1 MALSLSAEQ
10 KNLRS
15 LFINDDRYIV
25 PSFQRPY
32 RWTKN
37 EVKQLFDDITQA
49 FSSNEDYFVGN
60 IVIARGNDD
69 RSKPQIIDGQQRIL
83 TLWMYLKV
91 LAILTNVSRL
101 DEMLSIRDWEDE
113 KVLSKIY
120 SLVFEEADQSGIE
133 EVLVWDKEDF
143 KTRTKGLPKLGLIQS
158 NAVYIY
164 KWMQEYFDR
173 LDNTKQTEFWKYF
186 IDRIYL
192 LPIALDGKDMAEA
205 TSRALTIFETINN
218 RGLDLADADILKA
231 KLYEMA
237 TSVKE
242 GNVFIDQWKCFSQ
255 KCIELSVPV
264 NDVFRY
270 YLRIIRAKNN
280 QTTSEPNLRNFFL
293 KNEISPFNTKEW
305 KSIMAELNLIGD
317 TLESIDSLKSSS
329 VKMALLYQV
338 LQEHSSAIPLS
349 AMVVYIY
356 SSMESNNK
364 LEEKGVVRFLET
376 LIKICYTYDLSQD
389 IKYKIFDINARVM
402 NNRPLVYQASGITEE
417 FFDERRR
424 LRNGLVMLY
433 HYLIENNWK
442 KFPIDSLVR
451 VERIVRQNDTI
462 AHPDWPKDNIDKEIE
477 SMANFSIID
486 FSKSYKSLQE
496 RSHAYNSSSL
506 TSVSGILK
514 GKTYYSYNDFTYRK
528 NDMQT
533 VLTKFLT
540 QSESEK
546 NYNIKF

>member
-1 MALSLSAEQ
+1 M
-10 KNLRS
+10 
-15 LFINDDRYIV
+15 
-25 PSFQRPY
+25 
-32 RWTKN
+32 
-37 EVKQLFDDITQA
+37 
-49 FSSNEDYFVGN
+49 
-60 IVIARGNDD
+60 
-69 RSKPQIIDGQQRIL
+69 
-83 TLWMYLKV
+83 
-91 LAILTNVSRL
+91 
-101 DEMLSIRDWEDE
+101 
-113 KVLSKIY
+113 
-120 SLVFEEADQSGIE
+120 
-133 EVLVWDKEDF
+133 
-143 KTRTKGLPKLGLIQS
+143 
-158 NAVYIY
+158 
-164 KWMQEYFDR
+164 
-173 LDNTKQTEFWKYF
+173 
-186 IDRIYL
+186 
-192 LPIALDGKDMAEA
+192 
-205 TSRALTIFETINN
+205 
-218 RGLDLADADILKA
+218 
-231 KLYEMA
+231 
-237 TSVKE
+237 
-242 GNVFIDQWKCFSQ
+242 
-255 KCIELSVPV
+255 
-264 NDVFRY
+264 
-270 YLRIIRAKNN
+270 
-280 QTTSEPNLRNFFL
+280 
-293 KNEISPFNTKEW
+293 KNEISPFKTKEW
-305 KSIMAELNLIGD
+305 KSIMAELNLSGD

-356 SSMESNNK
+356 SIMESNNK
-364 LEEKGVVRFLET
+364 LEEKGVVRFLEI